1 MIFTKTTASE
11 AVLHFER
18 YYFKSAFKGCSNAGS
33 KDYFRAYSII
43 QSAKACTVSDKR
55 ARWLLETYGGGRY
68 KCSTVFEMEAVS
80 NGEVFGE
87 QAIALAKSLN
97 ESNINIK

>member
-33 KDYFRAYSII
+33 KDYFRAYNII
-43 QSAKACTVSDKR
+43 QSAKSCMVSDKR

-68 KCSTVFEMEAVS
+68 KCSTVFEMEAGS
-80 NGEVFGE
+80 NGEVFGGAARNFGE
-87 QAIALAKSLN
+87 ALN
-97 ESNINIK
+97 E